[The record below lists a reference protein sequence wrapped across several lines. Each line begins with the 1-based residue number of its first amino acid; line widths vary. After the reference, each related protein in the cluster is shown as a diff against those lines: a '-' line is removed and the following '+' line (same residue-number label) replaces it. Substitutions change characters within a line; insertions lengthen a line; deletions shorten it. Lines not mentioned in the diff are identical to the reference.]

1 MRSDIMH
8 GENVGMIE
16 GRNGTGFLLEAAQAI
31 GIGGKGSGE
40 NFDGDDA
47 IEAGV
52 AGAINLAHTAGAERC
67 KDFIRAEFRAAGER
81 HW

>member
-16 GRNGTGFLLEAAQAI
+16 SSDGTGFLLEAAQTVSVRRK
-31 GIGGKGSGE
+31 GRGK

-52 AGAINLAHTAGAERC
+52 AGAIDLAHTAGAERC